1 MRGRLFYKITLSCIS
16 LVLIGCA
23 SATIDTYQAK
33 TPDEEAIIK
42 VLRVNDETRRN
53 ENLSGNLATYDDNA
67 SIMIFYSN
75 EGRPMVSKKRY
86 AEYVPTSDWWG
97 SGAGEISGIT
107 IVVSG
112 DTATIKCFH
121 RTIDGHASPHSIVMV
136 KENDAWLIKKWSF
149 GRYN

>member
-1 MRGRLFYKITLSCIS
+1 MRGRLLHKITLSCIS
-16 LVLIGCA
+16 LILIGCA

-33 TPDEEAIIK
+33 TPDEEAIIN

-53 ENLSGNLATYDDNA
+53 ENLSGHLATYHDNA

-86 AEYVPTSDWWG
+86 AEFVPASDWWG

-121 RTIDGHASPHSIVMV
+121 RTIDGHVSPHSIVMV
-136 KENDAWLIKKWSF
+136 KENGAWLIKTWTF
-149 GRYN
+149 GRYS